1 MQQTLTSA
9 SSNVPD
15 WDMTPYFETFDG
27 TDYQAFHNQLASTI
41 SNLQK
46 NVFQLITEGEIFN
59 PDRWADI
66 LTEIEEIGSR
76 VDHFNSYLI
85 CMEAANFRNEAV
97 QHELSAM
104 SVIRAS
110 ANKILAAVRTALRDL
125 PDCRFEQLL
134 AHPKLR
140 GTQYFLECFRQ
151 SGRWSMSPELEA
163 LAAELE
169 IAGLSAWERLYN
181 SFTDKLEFEIELPS
195 DNTKRLPVSMR
206 ESLLEDSD
214 PIIRQATFKATSAV
228 WESSAEVMAACLN
241 AISGTR
247 LALYKQR
254 GIPDF
259 LEPALFDAGITK
271 QTLETM
277 LDVVRDRREVLQNF
291 LHCKAEILGG
301 ECFGFQDVQAL
312 LPFQDN
318 ERISWD
324 DACQSVL
331 ETFYNYYPNLGN
343 FAAMALRKRWVDYQ
357 PRPGK
362 LPGSFCSTSILI
374 RESRICLNYN
384 GTLGDR
390 SILAHELGHAFH
402 AWLMRDLRPWSRRY
416 PMTLAETAS
425 IFAEQLAADRF
436 VENASSSGKQQAV
449 LLNKRLSDASLFLLN
464 IPMRFDFEKAVY
476 EERSSGELSISRF
489 KELMLEAQKF
499 YFGGSLDENWL
510 DPWYWASKSH
520 FYSSRISFYNFP
532 YTFGYLFSQGLF
544 ARFKQEGSAFLSGY
558 ETFLRASGSNTVENC
573 AWQYLGI
580 DLKAPDFWNATIDA
594 IAEDVNNFK
603 SAIACP
609 SYPRAF

>member
-1 MQQTLTSA
+1 
-9 SSNVPD
+9 
-15 WDMTPYFETFDG
+15 
-27 TDYQAFHNQLASTI
+27 
-41 SNLQK
+41 
-46 NVFQLITEGEIFN
+46 
-59 PDRWADI
+59 
-66 LTEIEEIGSR
+66 
-76 VDHFNSYLI
+76 
-85 CMEAANFRNEAV
+85 MEAANFRNEAV

-140 GTQYFLECFRQ
+140 GTQYFLECFRK

-206 ESLLEDSD
+206 ESLLEDPD
-214 PIIRQATFKATSAV
+214 PLVRQATFKATSAV
-228 WESSAEVMAACLN
+228 WGSSAEVMAACLN

-259 LEPALFDAGITK
+259 LEPALFDADITK

-301 ECFGFQDVQAL
+301 ECFGFQDIQAP

-331 ETFYNYYPNLGN
+331 ETFYNYYPNLGD
-343 FAAMALRKRWVDYQ
+343 FAAMALRKRWIDYQ

-362 LPGSFCSTSILI
+362 LPGSFCSTSTLI

-425 IFAEQLAADRF
+425 IFAEQLAVDRF

-499 YFGGSLDENWL
+499 YFGGSLDKNWL

-558 ETFLRASGSNTVENC
+558 ETFLRTSGSDTVENC

-580 DLKAPDFWNATIDA
+580 DLKAPEFWSATIDA

-603 SAIACP
+603 SAIAIY
-609 SYPRAF
+609 SQ

>member
-1 MQQTLTSA
+1 MQQTLTTG
-9 SSNVPD
+9 SSNIAD

-27 TDYQAFHNQLASTI
+27 TDYQAFRNQLSSTI

-46 NVFQLITEGEIFN
+46 NVSQLITEGEIFN
-59 PDRWADI
+59 PDHWADI
-66 LTEIEEIGSR
+66 LTEIEEISSQA
-76 VDHFNSYLI
+76 DHLNSYLI

-110 ANKILAAVRTALRDL
+110 ANKILAAVHTALRDL
-125 PDCRFEQLL
+125 PDGRFEQLL

-140 GTQYFLECFRQ
+140 GTQYLLECFRQ
-151 SGRWSMSPELEA
+151 GGRWSMSPELEA

-181 SFTDKLEFEIELPS
+181 SFTDKLEFELELPS
-195 DNTKRLPVSMR
+195 ENTKRLPVAMAQ
-206 ESLLEDSD
+206 SLLEDPD
-214 PIIRQATFKATSAV
+214 PIVRQATFKATSAV
-228 WESSAEVMAACLN
+228 LESSAEVMAACLN

-254 GIPDF
+254 GILDF
-259 LEPALFDAGITK
+259 LEPVLFDAGITK

-277 LDVVRDRREVLQNF
+277 LDVVRDRREIWQNF
-291 LHCKAEILGG
+291 LHAKAEIMGG
-301 ECFGFQDVQAL
+301 ECFGFQDVQAP

-331 ETFYNYYPNLGN
+331 ETFYNSYPNLGD

-362 LPGSFCSTSILI
+362 LPGSFCSTSTII
-374 RESRICLNYN
+374 CESRICLTYN
-384 GTLGDR
+384 GTLGDP

-436 VENASSSGKQQAV
+436 VENASSSKKQQAV

-476 EERSSGELSISRF
+476 EERSSSELSISRF
-489 KELMLEAQKF
+489 KELMLESQKF

-520 FYSSRISFYNFP
+520 FYSSKISFYNFP
-532 YTFGYLFSQGLF
+532 YIFGYLFSQGLF

-558 ETFLRASGSNTVENC
+558 ETFLRTSGSDTVENC
-573 AWQYLGI
+573 AWQYLSI
-580 DLKAPDFWNATIDA
+580 DLKTPDFWNATIDA
-594 IAEDVNNFK
+594 LAENVNIFK
-603 SAIACP
+603 SALAI
-609 SYPRAF
+609 SSQ